1 MSYRMIPSTVAATFW
16 LSWHMVRDREL
27 LTRATS
33 EVQTSRITSD
43 ITSPPRFDMT
53 KLCNQTLLQST
64 FAETLRLYVSACVTR
79 RPEFAEAQI
88 LDYRIPQDKLIVIS
102 TAMAHMDKRNWNLGF
117 MEEHPVE
124 SFWAE
129 RFLNYNSPSAR
140 QTPPASSST
149 VTKSSIAPSPDGAI
163 SDPPE
168 PKFSLNG
175 YANTWIPFG
184 GGIHECPGRH
194 WVKLRMLLTFA
205 VISSTFDIELLAPHE
220 TVRPD
225 IAKYGFGALPPVEK
239 AGFRI
244 RRRMKD
250 GK

>member
-1 MSYRMIPSTVAATFW
+1 
-16 LSWHMVRDREL
+16 
-27 LTRATS
+27 
-33 EVQTSRITSD
+33 
-43 ITSPPRFDMT
+43 MT

-64 FAETLRLYVSACVTR
+64 FAEALCLYVSAYVTR

-88 LDYRIPQDKLIVIS
+88 LDYRIPKDKLIVIS
-102 TAMAHMDKRNWNLGF
+102 TALAHMDKRNWNLGF

-140 QTPPASSST
+140 QTPSALSST
-149 VTKSSIAPSPDGAI
+149 VTTSSIAPSPDGAI

-184 GGIHECPGRH
+184 GGIHECHRTTLGEAADAADLCSDQLYIRH
-194 WVKLRMLLTFA
+194 RALGPTRDCEAGYREVRIWSVTAGGEGWV
-205 VISSTFDIELLAPHE
+205 SD
-220 TVRPD
+220 
-225 IAKYGFGALPPVEK
+225 
-239 AGFRI
+239 
-244 RRRMKD
+244 
-250 GK
+250 